1 MNDQE
6 FDQLLYRAQE
16 GETEAVLAAVDAEQ
30 GLATRGADGQD
41 WGDEQDGS
49 FWIRGLTLLHMASY
63 CGHVDLAHGL
73 LDRGA
78 DLHAKDTY
86 AGSGGDALM
95 QACFFGRVPVATLL
109 LDRGADVNATN
120 SQGETALFIAAQR
133 AKIEAALLL
142 ISRSADLM
150 AQDNHGRTALD
161 TYSQEKG
168 ISEGVKE
175 ESCVRLRAAFA
186 AGPHPSQVQRRRDEN
201 WARRAAFVQV
211 LAESDLQ
218 PLAARRAELA
228 VLHPPLPPDAAIP
241 RLPCETPA
249 QRRALLRDK
258 VLSHPGLVKH
268 VVPFL

>member
-6 FDQLLYRAQE
+6 FTNLLFRVTE
-16 GETEAVLAAVDAEQ
+16 GETEAVLAAVDAEP
-30 GLATRGADGQD
+30 GLATRGAAAGNL
-41 WGDEQDGS
+41 W
-49 FWIRGLTLLHMASY
+49 FRGLTLLHRASSR
-63 CGHVDLAHGL
+63 GHVELASGL

-78 DLHAKDTY
+78 DMHAKDTY
-86 AGSGGDALM
+86 AGVGRDALM

-120 SQGETALFIAAQR
+120 SRGQTALFLAAEWDY
-133 AKIEAALLL
+133 IELALLL

-150 AQDNHGRTALD
+150 AQDNQGLTALD
-161 TYSQEKG
+161 VYGSSYG
-168 ISEGVKE
+168 ISNKVKE
-175 ESCVRLRAAFA
+175 ERRARLRAAFA
-186 AGPHPSQVQRRRDEN
+186 AGPHISQVRRRN

-258 VLSHPGLVKH
+258 VLSHPGIVKH
-268 VVPFL
+268 VAAFL

>member
-6 FDQLLYRAQE
+6 FNHLMDRAHE
-16 GETEAVLAAVDAEQ
+16 GETEAVLAAVDAEP
-30 GLATRGADGQD
+30 GLVTRGAVGN
-41 WGDEQDGS
+41 S
-49 FWIRGLTLLHMASY
+49 WIRGLTLLHVAGAF
-63 CGHVDLAHGL
+63 GHDDLARGL

-78 DLHAKDTY
+78 DVNAKDTA
-86 AGSGGDALM
+86 AGVGRDALI
-95 QACFFGRVPVATLL
+95 QACSSGHVPVATLL
-109 LDRGADVNATN
+109 LDRGANVNATN
-120 SQGETALFIAAQR
+120 SQGKTALFFAAQR
-133 AKIEAALLL
+133 DEIEAALLL

-150 AQDNHGRTALD
+150 AQDNQGLTALD
-161 TYSQEKG
+161 AYGSYYGFSDE
-168 ISEGVKE
+168 VKE
-175 ESCVRLRAAFA
+175 ERCAQLRAAFA
-186 AGPHPSQVQRRRDEN
+186 EGPHISQVRRRN

-258 VLSHPGLVKH
+258 VLSHPGIVKH
-268 VVPFL
+268 VAAFL

>member
-6 FDQLLYRAQE
+6 FINLLVRAYK
-16 GETEAVLAAVDAEQ
+16 GETEAVLSAVDAEP
-30 GLATRGADGQD
+30 GLATRGAAAGN
-41 WGDEQDGS
+41 S
-49 FWIRGLTLLHMASY
+49 WIRDTTLLHLAGAY
-63 CGHVDLAHGL
+63 GHVDLARGL

-78 DLHAKDTY
+78 DLHAKDTE
-86 AGSGGDALM
+86 AGYGWDALM
-95 QACFFGRVPVATLL
+95 RACFSGRVPVATLL
-109 LDRGADVNATN
+109 LDRGADVNATS

-133 AKIEAALLL
+133 DEIDAALLL

-150 AQDNHGRTALD
+150 AQDNEGLTALD
-161 TYSQEKG
+161 VYGSYYSIRINNE
-168 ISEGVKE
+168 VKE
-175 ESCVRLRAAFA
+175 ERRARLRAAFA

-228 VLHPPLPPDAAIP
+228 VLHPPLPPDAVIP

-258 VLSHPGLVKH
+258 VLSHPGIVKH
-268 VVPFL
+268 VVLFL

>member
-6 FDQLLYRAQE
+6 FKHLLGRASR
-16 GETEAVLAAVDAEQ
+16 GHETEAVLAAVDAEP
-30 GLATRGADGQD
+30 GLATRGAAEENDLR
-41 WGDEQDGS
+41 
-49 FWIRGLTLLHMASY
+49 RGLTLLHMASIS
-63 CGHVDLAHGL
+63 GHVDLTRGL

-78 DLHAKDTY
+78 DLHAKDTA
-86 AGSGGDALM
+86 AGHGWDALM
-95 QACFFGRVPVATLL
+95 LACYSGHVPVAALL

-120 SQGETALFIAAQR
+120 SQGQTALFIAAQLDN
-133 AKIEAALLL
+133 IDPALLL

-150 AQDNHGRTALD
+150 AQDNQGRTALD
-161 TYSQEKG
+161 VYGWFYG
-168 ISEGVKE
+168 ISNEVKE
-175 ESCVRLRAAFA
+175 ERCARLRAAFA
-186 AGPHPSQVQRRRDEN
+186 EGPHISQVRRRN
-201 WARRAAFVQV
+201 WARRAAFLQV

-228 VLHPPLPPDAAIP
+228 VLHQPLPPDAAIP

-258 VLSHPGLVKH
+258 VLSHPGIVKH

>member
-6 FDQLLYRAQE
+6 FNHLLGRAYK
-16 GETEAVLAAVDAEQ
+16 GETEAVLSAVDAEP
-30 GLATRGADGQD
+30 GLATRGNAAGN
-41 WGDEQDGS
+41 G
-49 FWIRGLTLLHMASY
+49 WIQGTTLLHQASD
-63 CGHVDLAHGL
+63 CGRVDLVRGL

-78 DLHAKDTY
+78 DVHAKDTG
-86 AGSGGDALM
+86 AGDGRDALM
-95 QACFFGRVPVATLL
+95 WACYFGRVPVATLL
-109 LDRGADVNATN
+109 LDRGADVNAT
-120 SQGETALFIAAQR
+120 SSRGQTALFFAAQR
-133 AKIEAALLL
+133 DRLEPALLL

-150 AQDNHGRTALD
+150 ALDNEGRTALD
-161 TYSQEKG
+161 VYGWFYSILINNE
-168 ISEGVKE
+168 VKE
-175 ESCVRLRAAFA
+175 ERRAQLRAAFA

-258 VLSHPGLVKH
+258 VLSHHGIVKH
-268 VVPFL
+268 VAAFL